1 MEKYAILC
9 LIIVCGLSLLIY
21 LVYDYIDE
29 KRHIEKMKRLIKPG
43 RVIVS
48 YIINNREFD
57 DCEVLLKRT
66 VTGVKEHYY
75 QVAYPDKKNHFAYF
89 RYDYFFPYDDR
100 VEVYDGDKLLYR
112 KEYEGKEEFFE

>member
-1 MEKYAILC
+1 
-9 LIIVCGLSLLIY
+9 
-21 LVYDYIDE
+21 
-29 KRHIEKMKRLIKPG
+29 MKKIIKPG

-48 YIINNREFD
+48 YIINSREFD

-66 VTGVKEHYY
+66 VTGVKEHSY
-75 QVAYPDKKNHFAYF
+75 QVECPGKKNHFAYY

-112 KEYEGKEEFFE
+112 NEYKGKEEFFE

>member
-9 LIIVCGLSLLIY
+9 LIIVCGLSFLFY

-29 KRHIEKMKRLIKPG
+29 KKHIEKIKKLIKPG
-43 RVIVS
+43 RIIVF
-48 YIINNREFD
+48 YRANNREFD
-57 DCEVLLKRT
+57 DWEVLLRRT

-75 QVAYPDKKNHFAYF
+75 QVECPGKNHFAYY